1 MTSDNTTCP
10 PRTVA
15 IYVNG
20 RHYGTGRGQAWHGRA
35 RLGEARQG
43 MARQGLHSQRLQEE
57 TMNASVTPR
66 TVEIVINGRQRYVLA
81 HCWWTIDHINRWV
94 AETIIGNGT
103 FTVIE
108 HDTEV
113 V

>member
-1 MTSDNTTCP
+1 MGCIATE
-10 PRTVA
+10 
-15 IYVNG
+15 
-20 RHYGTGRGQAWHGRA
+20 Q
-35 RLGEARQG
+35 
-43 MARQGLHSQRLQEE
+43 LQEE